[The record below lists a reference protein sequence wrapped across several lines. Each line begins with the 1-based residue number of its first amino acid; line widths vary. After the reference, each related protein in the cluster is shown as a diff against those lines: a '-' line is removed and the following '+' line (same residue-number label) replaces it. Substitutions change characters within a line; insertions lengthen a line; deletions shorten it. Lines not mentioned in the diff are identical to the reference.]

1 MKKIIPYG
9 DLFLTSFTNFLLDTY
24 YDPYYI
30 VFPMHTIWKR
40 IYTIITFLFIKKR
53 QLTKVLSTVHNAP
66 GDIFDDTDE
75 AVVEKNILRKLN
87 KSFIRMIEMEPI

>member
-1 MKKIIPYG
+1 
-9 DLFLTSFTNFLLDTY
+9 
-24 YDPYYI
+24 
-30 VFPMHTIWKR
+30 
-40 IYTIITFLFIKKR
+40 
-53 QLTKVLSTVHNAP
+53 VHNAP